1 MEEEK
6 SADELSP
13 DRSLV
18 AAAVSRLTDDLIVE
32 ILSRLPFRSVC
43 RFKCVS
49 KPWRDLIAHPAHR
62 KKLPQTLAGVLYT
75 TIPDAGGFRH
85 HLAGAYAE
93 GLDLD
98 TSLTFLP
105 HTEYR
110 YFGLEH
116 ACNGLLLCSY
126 YPDAGSQVRF
136 VVCNPATRRWAELPP
151 GPQPR
156 PNTCGF
162 HCQFHLAFD
171 PAVSSHFHV
180 FDFERT
186 DDVGLTGVSIYSSR
200 TGAWTRRDTG
210 LVDNVVLEHHSVL
223 LHGMLHV
230 VGNRRRTN
238 SNNTWEDTT
247 VLVAVDMEGKV
258 WKTISMPRG
267 QFYYRVGWSQGCL
280 HYATISPVPLTASND
295 DDEDSLKMAEEVAI
309 WRLEDYDTQQWA
321 LKHSFRIDEVLN
333 LAEVEYQLVGFHPDR
348 DIFFFVSMGLFDGDA
363 RDAASLLSWDMRRHQ
378 LSSVLDLEKCS
389 VGPYRPYVPL
399 FSSEPL
405 ADADGH

>member
-1 MEEEK
+1 
-6 SADELSP
+6 
-13 DRSLV
+13 
-18 AAAVSRLTDDLIVE
+18 
-32 ILSRLPFRSVC
+32 
-43 RFKCVS
+43 
-49 KPWRDLIAHPAHR
+49 
-62 KKLPQTLAGVLYT
+62 
-75 TIPDAGGFRH
+75 
-85 HLAGAYAE
+85 
-93 GLDLD
+93 
-98 TSLTFLP
+98 
-105 HTEYR
+105 
-110 YFGLEH
+110 
-116 ACNGLLLCSY
+116 
-126 YPDAGSQVRF
+126 
-136 VVCNPATRRWAELPP
+136 
-151 GPQPR
+151 
-156 PNTCGF
+156 
-162 HCQFHLAFD
+162 
-171 PAVSSHFHV
+171 
-180 FDFERT
+180 
-186 DDVGLTGVSIYSSR
+186 
-200 TGAWTRRDTG
+200 
-210 LVDNVVLEHHSVL
+210 
-223 LHGMLHV
+223 
-230 VGNRRRTN
+230 
-238 SNNTWEDTT
+238 
-247 VLVAVDMEGKV
+247 MEGKV